1 MALYLAA
8 CSTLFARRWIVVE
21 LPWMS
26 SSVVPD
32 EGCVIACVPGFLVL
46 NDHEPVY
53 DYWPLSELRK
63 GLHRSRLEPDASQP
77 DSCVHLRPTTAWV
90 PHASAAIA
98 SAMEPPES
106 PCLLP
111 AL

>member
-1 MALYLAA
+1 M
-8 CSTLFARRWIVVE
+8 E

-26 SSVVPD
+26 SSAFPAD
-32 EGCVIACVPGFLVL
+32 PAEGCVIAYALGFPALK
-46 NDHEPVY
+46 DHEPVY
-53 DYWPLSELRK
+53 DCWPLRK
-63 GLHRSRLEPDASQP
+63 GLHRSRLEP

-98 SAMEPPES
+98 SAMELLES
-106 PCLLP
+106 HCLLP

>member
-26 SSVVPD
+26 SSVVPA

-63 GLHRSRLEPDASQP
+63 GLHRSRLEPD
-77 DSCVHLRPTTAWV
+77 SCVHLRPTTAWV
-90 PHASAAIA
+90 PHASAATA
-98 SAMEPPES
+98 SAMEPLES
-106 PCLLP
+106 HCLLP